1 MKKTIII
8 LCFIAVTLIG
18 GMFIKSLHTESK
30 ETVYKEKTQT
40 TEVVEKQQPTSEK
53 EEFVEKKIDTSKEE
67 IEKNATNSTPSET
80 KQEVKQEENTVNQ
93 EETNSNKHTQNNS
106 SEINTAIKE
115 EPEVIKTEWEKL
127 GITKE
132 EYENTKLF
140 EWEEVAYSDIEQCK
154 NTAQQINLQYGYVTN
169 YGYVSGKYINTVGC
183 WVKVFIDGEKYYLNE
198 FNDYLSI
205 TQ

>member
-1 MKKTIII
+1 MKKIIII

-30 ETVYKEKTQT
+30 ETVYKEKPQT
-40 TEVVEKQQPTSEK
+40 TEVVEKQQATSEK
-53 EEFVEKKIDTSKEE
+53 EEFVEEKTDIFKEE
-67 IEKNATNSTPSET
+67 IEKSTITSTPSET
-80 KQEVKQEENTVNQ
+80 KQEVKQKENIANQ
-93 EETNSNKHTQNNS
+93 EETNSNKNIQDNS
-106 SEINTAIKE
+106 SEISPVIKE

-154 NTAQQINLQYGYVTN
+154 NTAQQINQQYGYVTN

-183 WVKVFIDGEKYYLNE
+183 WVKVFIDGEKYYLKE

>member
-1 MKKTIII
+1 MKKIIII

-30 ETVYKEKTQT
+30 ETVYKEKTQI
-40 TEVVEKQQPTSEK
+40 TEVVEKQQTTSEK
-53 EEFVEKKIDTSKEE
+53 EEFVEEKTNIFKEE
-67 IEKNATNSTPSET
+67 IEKSTITSTPSET
-80 KQEVKQEENTVNQ
+80 KQEVKQKENIANQ
-93 EETNSNKHTQNNS
+93 EETNSNKNIQDNS
-106 SEINTAIKE
+106 SEISPVIKE

-140 EWEEVAYSDIEQCK
+140 EWEEVAYSNIEQCK
-154 NTAQQINLQYGYVTN
+154 NTAQQINQQYGYVTN

-183 WVKVFIDGEKYYLNE
+183 WVKVFIDGEKYYLKE

>member
-1 MKKTIII
+1 MKKIIII
-8 LCFIAVTLIG
+8 LCFITVTLIG

-30 ETVYKEKTQT
+30 ETVYKEETQT

-53 EEFVEKKIDTSKEE
+53 EEFVEEKIDTSKEE
-67 IEKNATNSTPSET
+67 RKKNATNSTPSET

-93 EETNSNKHTQNNS
+93 EETNSNKNTQNNS
-106 SEINTAIKE
+106 SEINTAVKE

-132 EYENTKLF
+132 EYENIKLF
-140 EWEEVAYSDIEQCK
+140 EWEEVAYKDIEQCK
-154 NTAQQINLQYGYVTN
+154 NTAQQINQQYGYVTN
-169 YGYVSGKYINTVGC
+169 YGYVSGKYVNTVGC

-205 TQ
+205 TE

>member
-1 MKKTIII
+1 
-8 LCFIAVTLIG
+8 
-18 GMFIKSLHTESK
+18 MFIKSLHTESK
-30 ETVYKEKTQT
+30 ETVYKEKPQT
-40 TEVVEKQQPTSEK
+40 TEVVEKQQATSEK
-53 EEFVEKKIDTSKEE
+53 EEFVEEKTDIFKEE
-67 IEKNATNSTPSET
+67 IEKSTITSTPSET
-80 KQEVKQEENTVNQ
+80 KQEVKQKENIANQ
-93 EETNSNKHTQNNS
+93 EETNSNKNIQDNS
-106 SEINTAIKE
+106 SEISPVIKE

-154 NTAQQINLQYGYVTN
+154 NTAQQINQQYGYVTN

-183 WVKVFIDGEKYYLNE
+183 WVKVFIDGEKYYLKE

>member
-8 LCFIAVTLIG
+8 LCFIVVTLIG
-18 GMFIKSLHTESK
+18 DMFIKSLHTESK
-30 ETVYKEKTQT
+30 ETSYKEKIKT
-40 TEVVEKQQPTSEK
+40 TEVVETKQPTREK
-53 EEFVEKKIDTSKEE
+53 EEFVEEKTDIIKEE
-67 IEKNATNSTPSET
+67 IEKFTTNSTPSET
-80 KQEVKQEENTVNQ
+80 KQEVQQKENTANQ
-93 EETNSNKHTQNNS
+93 EETNSNKNTQDNS
-106 SEINTAIKE
+106 SEINIAVKE

-132 EYENTKLF
+132 EYENTKMF

-154 NTAQQINLQYGYVTN
+154 NTAQQINQQYGYVTN
-169 YGYVSGKYINTVGC
+169 YGYVSGKYVNTVGC

-205 TQ
+205 TE

>member
-18 GMFIKSLHTESK
+18 GVFIKSLHTESK

-40 TEVVEKQQPTSEK
+40 TEVVEKKQLTSEK
-53 EEFVEKKIDTSKEE
+53 EEFVEEKIDTSKEE
-67 IEKNATNSTPSET
+67 IEKTTTNSTPSET

-93 EETNSNKHTQNNS
+93 EETNSNKNTQNNS
-106 SEINTAIKE
+106 SEINTAVKE

-154 NTAQQINLQYGYVTN
+154 NTAQQINQQFGYVTN